1 MLIHVSTAGCNIA
14 GGAVLCCAVLCLID
28 TDEVDEIQ
36 PTQHVLSQYSA
47 NIIQN
52 SQLLPLCFLHL
63 LLIAK
68 LILPLLAFKHVVC
81 VIDCFP

>member
-14 GGAVLCCAVLCLID
+14 GGAVLCLID